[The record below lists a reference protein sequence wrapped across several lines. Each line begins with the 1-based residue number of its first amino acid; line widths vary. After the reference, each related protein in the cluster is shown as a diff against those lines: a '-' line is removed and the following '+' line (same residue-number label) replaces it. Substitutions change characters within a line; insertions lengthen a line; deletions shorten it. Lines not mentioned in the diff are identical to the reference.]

1 MKSSNYLKK
10 LYGNPTDEKYTP
22 GYGVLPIIKY
32 IPEGKIV
39 WCPFDTKHSE
49 FVQKF
54 KDAGFHVVYSHIY
67 NGQDFFNYEPSQW
80 DILVSNPPFS
90 RKVEVFERCL
100 KLGKPFA
107 LLMSNYW
114 LNNVAPCRLFQNTD
128 LELLMFD
135 KRIQFGKGKNVPFN
149 SSYFCHKI
157 LPKQI
162 IFEQIDVTDKSP
174 SCMQDDISD
183 KANIN
188 SQENKAIMN
197 FQL

>member
-90 RKVEVFERCL
+90 RK
-100 KLGKPFA
+100 GK
-107 LLMSNYW
+107 S
-114 LNNVAPCRLFQNTD
+114 LNAV
-128 LELLMFD
+128 
-135 KRIQFGKGKNVPFN
+135 
-149 SSYFCHKI
+149 
-157 LPKQI
+157 
-162 IFEQIDVTDKSP
+162 
-174 SCMQDDISD
+174 
-183 KANIN
+183 
-188 SQENKAIMN
+188 
-197 FQL
+197 